1 MTFNMKYCVLIG
13 TNEILFKSANIKR
26 KQSMSL
32 GPVMLDV
39 VGTALTADD
48 IKRLQHPLVGGVILF
63 ARNYENCAQLAALTA
78 SIHAVRQP
86 PLLIAVDHEGGRVQR
101 FREGFTK
108 IPPMREF
115 GKIWDTDRKKAKEL
129 AVQAGW
135 ILSAELRAHGVDFSF
150 TPVLD
155 MDYGDSLV
163 IGDRAFHQ
171 NTQAINEL
179 AFSLMQGLKKG
190 GMQAVGK
197 HFPGHGFVVADSHVS
212 IPIDEREFDQI
223 AQNDM
228 QPFRQ
233 MIDEGLAAI
242 MPAHVIY
249 PKVDDKPAGFSAKW
263 LQKVLRERLGFNG
276 AVFSDDLSMEG
287 ATVGGDVTTRSL
299 AALNAGCD
307 MVLLCNRP
315 DLADELLENL
325 RWKMPAQSI
334 IRLAHMHG
342 GHHPA
347 NLIHLHKNSE
357 FVAAVQR
364 VGMVGKAESDLFA

>member
-1 MTFNMKYCVLIG
+1 
-13 TNEILFKSANIKR
+13 
-26 KQSMSL
+26 
-32 GPVMLDV
+32 MLDV
-39 VGTALTADD
+39 VGTELTADD

-63 ARNYENCAQLAALTA
+63 ARNFENCTQLAALTA

-101 FREGFTK
+101 FRSGFTK

-115 GKIWDTDRKKAKEL
+115 GKIWDKNPKKAKEL
-129 AVQAGW
+129 AIEAGW
-135 ILSAELRAHGVDFSF
+135 ILAAELRAHGIDFSF

-163 IGDRAFHQ
+163 IGDRAFHKDP
-171 NTQAINEL
+171 QAINEL

-249 PKVDDKPAGFSAKW
+249 PKVDDKPAGFSSKW
-263 LQKVLRERLGFNG
+263 LQKILRERLGFNG
-276 AVFSDDLSMEG
+276 VIFSDDSSMEG
-287 ATVGGDVTTRSL
+287 ASVGGDVTTRSL

-315 DLADELLENL
+315 DLADELLDNL
-325 RWKMPAQSI
+325 LWKMPALSI
-334 IRLAHMHG
+334 ARLARMHG
-342 GHHPA
+342 ARYPMQM
-347 NLIHLHKNSE
+347 NHLYENGE
-357 FVAAVQR
+357 FVAAVKR
-364 VGMVGKAESDLFA
+364 VGMVGKSETDLFV

>member
-1 MTFNMKYCVLIG
+1 
-13 TNEILFKSANIKR
+13 
-26 KQSMSL
+26 MSL
-32 GPVMLDV
+32 GSVMLDV
-39 VGTALTADD
+39 VGTELTVDD

-63 ARNYENCAQLAALTA
+63 ARNFKNCMQLMALTA
-78 SIHAVRQP
+78 SIHDLRSP

-115 GKIWDTDRKKAKEL
+115 GKIWDKNPKKAREL
-129 AVQAGW
+129 ATEAGW
-135 ILSAELRAHGVDFSF
+135 ILAAELRAHGVDFSF
-150 TPVLD
+150 APVLD

-163 IGDRAFHQ
+163 IGDRAFHKDAR
-171 NTQAINEL
+171 AINEL
-179 AFSLMQGLKKG
+179 AFSVMQGLKKG
-190 GMQAVGK
+190 GMAAVGK

-233 MIDEGLAAI
+233 MIDEGLPAI

-249 PKVDDKPAGFSAKW
+249 PKVDDRPAGFSQKW

-276 AVFSDDLSMEG
+276 VIFSDDLSMEG

-315 DLADELLENL
+315 DLADELLDNL
-325 RWKMPAQSI
+325 LWKMPAQSI
-334 IRLAHMHG
+334 ARLARMHG
-342 GHHPA
+342 AHHPQDMNA
-347 NLIHLHKNSE
+347 LHENAE
-357 FVAAVQR
+357 FVAAVKR
-364 VGMVGKAESDLFA
+364 VGMVGLAEVDLFA

>member
-1 MTFNMKYCVLIG
+1 
-13 TNEILFKSANIKR
+13 
-26 KQSMSL
+26 MSL
-32 GPVMLDV
+32 GPIMLDV
-39 VGTALTADD
+39 VGTELSADD
-48 IKRLQHPLVGGVILF
+48 IRRLQHPLVGGVILF
-63 ARNYENCAQLAALTA
+63 ARNFESCAQLTDLTA
-78 SIHAVRQP
+78 HIRAIRSP

-115 GKIWDTDRKKAKEL
+115 GKIWDVNPKKAREL
-129 AVQAGW
+129 ALEAGW
-135 ILSAELRAHGVDFSF
+135 ILAAELRAHGVDFSF

-163 IGDRAFHQ
+163 IGDRAFHG
-171 NTQAINEL
+171 NAQAINEL

-212 IPIDEREFDQI
+212 TPIDERTFDEI

-233 MIDEGLAAI
+233 MIDEGLTAM

-249 PKVDDKPAGFSAKW
+249 PKVDDKPAGFSSKW

-276 AVFSDDLSMEG
+276 VIFSDDLSMEG
-287 ATVGGDVTTRSL
+287 ASVGGDVTTRSL

-315 DLADELLENL
+315 DMADELLEKL
-325 RWKMPAQSI
+325 EWKMSALSI
-334 IRLAHMHG
+334 ARLARMHG
-342 GHHPA
+342 SRYPMQI
-347 NLIHLHKNSE
+347 NHLHENGE
-357 FVAAVQR
+357 FVAAVKR
-364 VGMVGKAESDLFA
+364 VGLVGKAESDLFA

>member
-1 MTFNMKYCVLIG
+1 
-13 TNEILFKSANIKR
+13 
-26 KQSMSL
+26 MSL

-39 VGTALTADD
+39 VGTELTADD
-48 IKRLQHPLVGGVILF
+48 IRRLQHPLVGGVILF
-63 ARNYENCAQLAALTA
+63 ARNFEHGAQLKALTA
-78 SIHAVRQP
+78 SIHKVRQP

-115 GKIWDTDRKKAKEL
+115 GKIWDKDRKKAMAL
-129 AVQAGW
+129 AVEAGW
-135 ILSAELRAHGVDFSF
+135 ILAAELRAHGVDFSF
-150 TPVLD
+150 TPILD

-163 IGDRAFHQ
+163 IGDRAFHLDPR
-171 NTQAINEL
+171 AINEL

-190 GMQAVGK
+190 GMAAVGK
-197 HFPGHGFVVADSHVS
+197 HFPGHGYVVADSHVS
-212 IPIDEREFDQI
+212 IPVDEREFDQI

-228 QPFRQ
+228 QPFIH
-233 MIDEGLAAI
+233 MIDEGLPAM

-276 AVFSDDLSMEG
+276 AIFSDDLSMEG

-299 AALNAGCD
+299 AALHAGCD
-307 MVLLCNRP
+307 MILLCNRP

-325 RWKMPAQSI
+325 VWKMSAQSI
-334 IRLAHMHG
+334 IRLTRMHG
-342 GHHPA
+342 GHHPQSITQLRESGEFA
-347 NLIHLHKNSE
+347 DAVKRVAVVGQSE
-357 FVAAVQR
+357 GDF
-364 VGMVGKAESDLFA
+364 FA

>member
-1 MTFNMKYCVLIG
+1 
-13 TNEILFKSANIKR
+13 
-26 KQSMSL
+26 MSL

-39 VGTALTADD
+39 VGTELSADD
-48 IKRLQHPLVGGVILF
+48 VRRLQHPLVGGVILF
-63 ARNYENCAQLAALTA
+63 ARNFKECAQLHALTA
-78 SIHAVRQP
+78 SIHALRSP

-115 GKIWDTDRKKAKEL
+115 GKIWDKNTKKAREL
-129 AVQAGW
+129 ATEAGW
-135 ILSAELRAHGVDFSF
+135 ILAAELRAHGIDFSF

-163 IGDRAFHQ
+163 IGDRAFHRDP
-171 NTQAINEL
+171 QAINEL
-179 AFSLMQGLKKG
+179 AFSVMQGLKKG
-190 GMQAVGK
+190 GMAAVGK

-212 IPIDEREFDQI
+212 IPIDERTFDQI

-233 MIDEGLAAI
+233 MIDEGLPAI

-249 PKVDDKPAGFSAKW
+249 PKVDDKPAGFSPKW

-276 AVFSDDLSMEG
+276 VIFSDDLSMEG

-325 RWKMPAQSI
+325 QWKMPAQSI
-334 IRLAHMHG
+334 VRLARMHG
-342 GHHPA
+342 AHHPQTA
-347 NLIHLHKNSE
+347 QDLVHNHE
-357 FVAAVQR
+357 FLAAIGRINQ
-364 VGMVGKAESDLFA
+364 VGKKETDLFS

>member
-1 MTFNMKYCVLIG
+1 
-13 TNEILFKSANIKR
+13 
-26 KQSMSL
+26 
-32 GPVMLDV
+32 MLDV
-39 VGTALTADD
+39 VGTELTADD

-63 ARNYENCAQLAALTA
+63 ARNFVDNKQLSALTA

-101 FREGFTK
+101 FRDGFTK

-115 GKIWDTDRKKAKEL
+115 GKIWDIDRKKAKAL
-129 AVQAGW
+129 AIEAGW
-135 ILSAELRAHGVDFSF
+135 ILAAELRAHGVDFSF

-163 IGDRAFHQ
+163 IGDRAFHGDA
-171 NTQAINEL
+171 TSINEL
-179 AFSLMQGLKKG
+179 AFSLMKGLKKG
-190 GMQAVGK
+190 GMEAVGK

-212 IPIDEREFDQI
+212 IPVDERSFDEI

-249 PKVDDKPAGFSAKW
+249 PKVDDKPAGFSQKW

-276 AVFSDDLSMEG
+276 VIFSDDLSMEG
-287 ATVGGDVTTRSL
+287 ASVGGDVTTRSL

-315 DLADELLENL
+315 DLADELLQKL
-325 RWKMPAQSI
+325 QWKMSALSI
-334 IRLAHMHG
+334 LRLARMHG
-342 GHHPA
+342 ERKPA
-347 NLIHLHKNSE
+347 DLNRLHESAE
-357 FVAAVQR
+357 FVAAVKR
-364 VGMVGKAESDLFA
+364 VAMIGKTEQDLFA